1 MAQQVEVSPATTA
14 THSSVNSGIASVT
27 LLAKN
32 TSRKGAVIRNTDA
45 NALLVDLTGGTAS
58 ASRSQY
64 RLAQHGSL
72 EVPYGFTGKITGIWE
87 GDGVGVASI
96 AELE

>member
-14 THSSVNSGIASVT
+14 THSAVDSGVASVT

-32 TSRKGAVIRNTDA
+32 TSRKGAIIHNTDA

-58 ASRSQY
+58 ASRHQY
-64 RLAQHGSL
+64 RIIQHGTI
-72 EVPYGFTGKITGIWE
+72 EVPFGFTGKITGVWE
-87 GDGVGVASI
+87 GDGAGVASI